1 MSWLQ
6 AALSCAKICK
16 VILHPH
22 WSSFW
27 RFRRE
32 ASKWL
37 HYLGGENNNDDVV
50 HFAQTIND
58 INTHLHTELSMIIKM
73 LDRLQRNAISS
84 VNFLLIFSIFLSI
97 KTLSSQC
104 HVRTNA
110 RPAPSVFI
118 HSIQHFGPL
127 WMTPSMFHN
136 LPSLIAWPPGTFSS
150 YKMNPDS
157 FCPLCRRDTLAF
169 TFINLV
175 ALTWFL
181 LYSCV
186 ILFNHWNWPWVRLVS
201 SKSIFP
207 PVCLKEIKLKWK
219 KKSLRCFILHF
230 FLKPNWFQVP
240 HFLFHFVICFGDC
253 KCQHDALTL

>member
-6 AALSCAKICK
+6 AVLSCAKICK
-16 VILHPH
+16 VVLRPH

-27 RFRRE
+27 RFSGKP
-32 ASKWL
+32 SKWL
-37 HYLGGENNNDDVV
+37 HYLSGENNNDDVV
-50 HFAQTIND
+50 HLVQTIND
-58 INTHLHTELSMIIKM
+58 INTHLHAELGIVIKM
-73 LDRLQRNAISS
+73 LERFQRNAISS
-84 VNFLLIFSIFLSI
+84 VNFLLIFPIFLSI

-104 HVRTNA
+104 HIRTNA

-118 HSIQHFGPL
+118 HSIQHLGPL

-181 LYSCV
+181 LYSFV
-186 ILFNHWNWPWVRLVS
+186 ILFNHWNWPWVRLAS
-201 SKSIFP
+201 LKS
-207 PVCLKEIKLKWK
+207 VCLKEIKLKWK
-219 KKSLRCFILHF
+219 
-230 FLKPNWFQVP
+230 
-240 HFLFHFVICFGDC
+240 
-253 KCQHDALTL
+253 